1 MADKKVILD
10 IQVDIQDSLDQLT
23 KINKELMQLQKE
35 KKELDKAIRDGTATD
50 AMISHYSEVEAAIKT
65 LTRARAAEQKEIY
78 QEAQQYRYAADTV
91 AGMSDRLRQMKDEYT
106 KLSAE
111 QRNSPF
117 GKQLAQDIRETTTAL
132 KVMKAEMEPSF
143 IEKFNQKIISVT
155 ASFNRFPKTL
165 SGLKASLATVT
176 SAFKVLF
183 RTIIMNPIGLLIT
196 AITGLVVIIGKF
208 FKETEAG
215 QRIMNV
221 FGGSIDKITE
231 GLKMMVNGIATAVEW
246 VLKLIPAYKKASD
259 NADVYAAAV
268 EKVRR
273 QEEELAKQR
282 EKDQDLAQRNLSL
295 AMDETRSQEAR
306 LNYLQ
311 EWHRVRVKML
321 DDEKRITEGKIDELE
336 LQRRTQGELN
346 EEDTKQLQ
354 LLHAKRDS
362 YNQYISLLNNEYTKY
377 FNQINKS
384 SREAREAEEK
394 EAQKAADANK
404 KSNDKILQE
413 TKKLQQEL
421 STLWREI
428 YLSQQEQEIEALDDV
443 YQHNIDLIDQT
454 IKDEKERNQIRL
466 DLTNKYRQDVAAI
479 NKKYDDEEAAKKKA
493 ERVKELTSEETL
505 RQLQAREAT
514 LKQMELDNQAL
525 FNARQNEVEQT
536 QVALEQS
543 QRRIEI
549 AQQEADR
556 IKNLTKEQVE
566 VQYGEG
572 EEGLQ
577 KWKNAQIEANNA
589 VQDAT
594 RASILAQ
601 EDFTRALQ
609 ESQLETIANFQTILQ
624 GMSSLTGA
632 FQSLFS
638 TLAEDDAE
646 MQKYSNA
653 MAYVNIM
660 VNMAEGIAGAIA
672 QAQSVPFPANLAAMA
687 AGVAAVV
694 TGIAEAISIYKKSKS
709 VPAPPKFSE
718 GGLIGDEVHKSDS
731 PQDDTVHILA
741 SPGEYIMKRS
751 AVNRVGTEYL
761 NALNNGSVPSISTMR
776 ATTNVD
782 YDLMRDVLVDAISQ
796 LEIVTDVKEV
806 TAMQKRVAIKESLSK
821 Y

>member
-1 MADKKVILD
+1 MADNKKVILD
-10 IQVDIQDSLDQLT
+10 IQVDIQDSLNQLT
-23 KINKELMQLQKE
+23 KINQQLIQLQKE
-35 KKELDKAIRDGTATD
+35 KKELDKAIKDGTATEE
-50 AMISHYSEVEAAIKT
+50 MIKHYSELEAAIKT
-65 LTRARAAEQKEIY
+65 LNRSRAAEQKEIY
-78 QEAQQYRYAADTV
+78 QEIQQYRFV
-91 AGMSDRLRQMKDEYT
+91 ASSVQGMSDRLRQLKDEYT
-106 KLSAE
+106 KLTAE

-117 GKQLAQDIRETTTAL
+117 GQQMAKDIRETTTAL
-132 KVMKAEMEPSF
+132 SVMKAEMEPSF
-143 IEKFNQKIISVT
+143 IEKFNQKIIGIT

-165 SGLKASLATVT
+165 GGLKAGLATIT

-221 FGGSIDKITE
+221 FGGSVDKITE

-246 VLKLIPAYKKASD
+246 VLKLIPAFNRASKEAED
-259 NADVYAAAV
+259 YAVAV
-268 EKVRR
+268 SNIQKR
-273 QEEELAKQR
+273 EEALDKQR
-282 EKDQDLAQRNLSL
+282 EKNLDLNEREKKQIMDSTRSYEARVGILDRYIERNKDLLNTQKSIAEQTKQTLSIRQNLSEE
-295 AMDETRSQEAR
+295 DQKR
-306 LNYLQ
+306 
-311 EWHRVRVKML
+311 L
-321 DDEKRITEGKIDELE
+321 DDAKLFLKTYDAEIKKIEKEGESLYRIIDTDQTKAREKQEEERKKAAEKR
-336 LQRRTQGELN
+336 
-346 EEDTKQLQ
+346 KQE
-354 LLHAKRDS
+354 
-362 YNQYISLLNNEYTKY
+362 NN
-377 FNQINKS
+377 
-384 SREAREAEEK
+384 
-394 EAQKAADANK
+394 
-404 KSNDKILQE
+404 KILQE
-413 TKKLQQEL
+413 TQRLQQEL
-421 STLWREI
+421 SALWREI
-428 YLSQQEQEIEALDDV
+428 YLDARNKEIEALDDT
-443 YQHNIDLIDQT
+443 YQHNVDLIEKT
-454 IKDEKERNQIRL
+454 VKDEAEKNKLLL

-601 EDFTRALQ
+601 EAFLQALK
-609 ESQLETIANFQTILQ
+609 ESQLEVIANFQSVLGGLST
-624 GMSSLTGA
+624 LTGA
-632 FQSLFS
+632 FKNLFS
-638 TLAEDDAE
+638 TLSEDDAE
-646 MQKYSNA
+646 MQKYTNA
-653 MAYVNIM
+653 LSYINIM
-660 VNMAEGIAGAIA
+660 TNMAEGIAGAIA
-672 QAQSVPFPANLAAMA
+672 QAQSVPFPANIAAIA
-687 AGVAAVV
+687 TGVAAVV
-694 TGIAEAISIYKKSKS
+694 TGIGEALSIYKKSKQ

-718 GGLIGDEVHKSDS
+718 GGLVGDQISTRTDDS
-731 PQDDTVHILA
+731 VDAKLSV
-741 SPGEYIMKRS
+741 GEYVVRSS
-751 AVNRVGTEYL
+751 AVKNLGVPFM
-761 NALNNGSVPSISTMR
+761 NAINNSSVPSN
-776 ATTNVD
+776 TTIKQTSMID
-782 YDLMRDVLVDAISQ
+782 YDMLASMVASAVADIQPVVS
-796 LEIVTDVKEV
+796 VKEINEV
-806 TAMQKRVAIKESLSK
+806 QHRVEVKENIAR

>member
-10 IQVDIQDSLDQLT
+10 IQVDVQDSLDQLT
-23 KINKELMQLQKE
+23 KINQQLFQLQKE
-35 KKELDKAIRDGTATD
+35 KKSLDKAMRDGTATD
-50 AMISHYSEVEAAIKT
+50 EMVAHYSEVEAAIKT
-65 LTRARAAEQKEIY
+65 LNRSRAAEMREIY
-78 QEAQQYRYAADTV
+78 QEAQQYRFQADTV
-91 AGMSDRLRQMKDEYT
+91 QGLSDRLRQMKDQYT

-111 QRNSPF
+111 VRNSPF
-117 GKQLAQDIRETTTAL
+117 GKQLAQDIRETTTAIA
-132 KVMKAEMEPSF
+132 VMKAEMQPSF

-165 SGLKASLATVT
+165 SGLKASLATIT

-246 VLKLIPAYKKASD
+246 VLKLIPAFNRASKEAED
-259 NADVYAAAV
+259 YAVAV
-268 EKVRR
+268 GNIQKR
-273 QEEELAKQR
+273 EEALDKQR
-282 EKDQDLAQRNLSL
+282 EKNLDLNEREKKQIMDSTRSYEARVGILDRYIERNKDLLNTQKSIAEQTKQDLSIRQNLSEE
-295 AMDETRSQEAR
+295 DQKR
-306 LNYLQ
+306 
-311 EWHRVRVKML
+311 L
-321 DDEKRITEGKIDELE
+321 DDAKLFLKTYDAEIKKIEKEGESLYRIIDTDQTKAREKQEEERKKAAEKR
-336 LQRRTQGELN
+336 
-346 EEDTKQLQ
+346 KQE
-354 LLHAKRDS
+354 
-362 YNQYISLLNNEYTKY
+362 NN
-377 FNQINKS
+377 
-384 SREAREAEEK
+384 
-394 EAQKAADANK
+394 
-404 KSNDKILQE
+404 KILQE
-413 TKKLQQEL
+413 TQRLQQEL
-421 STLWREI
+421 SALWREI
-428 YLSQQEQEIEALDDV
+428 YLDARNKEIEALDDT
-443 YQHNIDLIDQT
+443 YQHNVDLIEKT
-454 IKDEKERNQIRL
+454 VKDEVEKNKLLL

-479 NKKYDDEEAAKKKA
+479 NQKYDDEEAAKKKA

-601 EDFTRALQ
+601 EDFSRALQ
-609 ESQLETIANFQTILQ
+609 ESQLEVIANFQTILQ

-638 TLAEDDAE
+638 TLSEDDAE

-653 MAYVNIM
+653 LSYINIM
-660 VNMAEGIAGAIA
+660 TNMAEGIAGAIA
-672 QAQSVPFPANLAAMA
+672 QAQSVPFPANIAAMA
-687 AGVAAVV
+687 TGVAAVV
-694 TGIAEAISIYKKSKS
+694 TGIGEALAIYKKSKS
-709 VPAPPKFSE
+709 VPAPPKFYE

-731 PQDDTVHILA
+731 PQDDKVHILA

-761 NALNNGSVPSISTMR
+761 NALNSGSVPSISTIKS
-776 ATTNVD
+776 TTVID
-782 YDLMRDVLVDAISQ
+782 YDRLASMMADALQ
-796 LEIVTDVKEV
+796 NVEIVTDVKEV
-806 TAMQKRVAIKESLSK
+806 TAMQKRVQIKESISK

>member
-1 MADKKVILD
+1 MAEKKIIMDLE
-10 IQVDIQDSLDQLT
+10 INIGESLDQIT
-23 KINKELMQLQKE
+23 KINKELQQLQKE
-35 KKELDKAIRDGTATD
+35 KKELDKAIKDGSATD
-50 AMISHYSEVEAAIKT
+50 EMIKHYSEVTAAIKT
-65 LTRARAAEQKEIY
+65 LTRARGAEMKEIY

-91 AGMSDRLRQMKDEYT
+91 QGMSDRLRQMKDEYV
-106 KLSAE
+106 KMSAE
-111 QRNSPF
+111 MRNSPM
-117 GKQLAQDIRETTTAL
+117 GQQMAKDIRETTTAL
-132 KVMKAEMEPSF
+132 NVMKAEMEPSF
-143 IEKFNQKIISVT
+143 IEKFNQKIIGIT

-165 SGLKASLATVT
+165 GGLKAGLATIT

-196 AITGLVVIIGKF
+196 AITGLLVIIGKF

-221 FGGSIDKITE
+221 FGGSVDKITE

-246 VLKLIPAYKKASD
+246 VLKLIPAFNRASKEAED
-259 NADVYAAAV
+259 YAAAV
-268 EKVRR
+268 GNIQKR
-273 QEEELAKQR
+273 EEALDKQR
-282 EKDQDLAQRNLSL
+282 EKNLDLNEREKKQI
-295 AMDETRSQEAR
+295 MDSTRSYEAR
-306 LNYLQ
+306 TGILDRYLARNRELLNTQKSIAEQTKQ
-311 EWHRVRVKML
+311 ELSIR
-321 DDEKRITEGKIDELE
+321 
-336 LQRRTQGELN
+336 QNLN
-346 EEDTKQLQ
+346 EEDQKRLDNAIAFINYGFDAEMKKLQQEEESLYRIINEDQTK
-354 LLHAKRDS
+354 
-362 YNQYISLLNNEYTKY
+362 
-377 FNQINKS
+377 
-384 SREAREAEEK
+384 ARQKAEED
-394 EAQKAADANK
+394 AQKAAEKRQQEN
-404 KSNDKILQE
+404 NKILQE
-413 TKKLQQEL
+413 TQRLQQEL
-421 STLWREI
+421 SALWRDI
-428 YLSQQEQEIEALDDV
+428 YLDARNKEIEALDDT
-443 YQHNIDLIDQT
+443 YQHNVDLIDKTVQ
-454 IKDEKERNQIRL
+454 DEEEKNKMLL
-466 DLTNKYRQDVAAI
+466 DLTNKYRQDVKAI
-479 NKKYDDEEAAKKKA
+479 NDKYDAEEAAKQKA
-493 ERVKELTSEETL
+493 ERTKQLTSEETV

-525 FNARQNEVEQT
+525 FEARQDEVKRT

-601 EDFTRALQ
+601 EDFLQALK

-624 GMSSLTGA
+624 GMASLTGA

-653 MAYVNIM
+653 LSYINIM

-672 QAQSVPFPANLAAMA
+672 QAQSVPFPANIAAMA
-687 AGVAAVV
+687 TGVAAVV
-694 TGIAEAISIYKKSKS
+694 TGIGEALAIYKKSKQ
-709 VPAPPKFSE
+709 VPATPKFFE
-718 GGLIGDEVHKSDS
+718 GGLIGEEVHKPDS
-731 PQDDTVHILA
+731 SQDDTVPILA
-741 SPGEYIMKRS
+741 SPGEFVMKRS

-761 NALNNGSVPSISTMR
+761 NALNSGSVPSLSTIKS
-776 ATTNVD
+776 TTVID
-782 YDLMRDVLVDAISQ
+782 YDRLANMMADALQ
-796 LEIVTDVKEV
+796 NVEIVTDVKEV
-806 TAMQKRVAIKESLSK
+806 TAMQKRVQIKENVAT